1 MDEEREQGISGVPPI
16 GGSALLVMFAVLCL
30 TVFALLCLSSAQ
42 ADRRLQ
48 EASAQAVYAYDEAD
62 QAAETILAQLRA
74 GRIPDSVTALG
85 GQEYQY
91 ECPISETQTLQ
102 VTVRVN
108 GTAYRVLRWQ
118 AVSTLDADTEQG
130 LEVWDGTWDDAD

>member
-1 MDEEREQGISGVPPI
+1 MDEERETGISGVPPI

-48 EASAQAVYAYDEAD
+48 EASAQAVHAYYEAD
-62 QAAETILAQLRA
+62 QAAETVLAQLRT
-74 GRIPDSVTALG
+74 GRIPDGVTVLD

-102 VTVRVN
+102 VVVWVD

-118 AVSTLDADTEQG
+118 AVSTLDEEPKTG
-130 LEVWDGTWDDAD
+130 LEVWDGTWDDAG